1 MAHEDLVTVASYGS
15 PHEASIAKATL
26 DAENIQAY
34 LMGTEA
40 VNTLWYIGT
49 ALGGVK
55 LQVAL
60 RDADRATDVLGAI
73 KSTDKSKSIAPWK
86 CPSCGAEVDEGFE
99 VCWSCGTSDDQQSP
113 VAGSEHDGDLACPS
127 TSDPLTDE
135 REKIDAATSSS
146 ADDTAKRA
154 WRTAVFGIVFIPL
167 LVYSVFLILKISRQ
181 ELSPAGTRQYYGALA
196 IILTMFGLSWVL
208 LYIIG

>member
-1 MAHEDLVTVASYGS
+1 MAHEDLVTIASYGS

-34 LMGTEA
+34 LMGAEVA
-40 VNTLWYIGT
+40 NTLWYVGT

-55 LQVAL
+55 LQVAQ

-86 CPSCGAEVDEGFE
+86 CPNCGAEVDEGFE

-127 TSDPLTDE
+127 ISDPLTDE
-135 REKIDAATSSS
+135 REKNDAATSSS
-146 ADDTAKRA
+146 ADDTAARA
-154 WRTAVFGIVFIPL
+154 WRTAVFGIVFFPL
-167 LVYSVFLILKISRQ
+167 LVYSFFLILNLFSSRIKPRGNTTV
-181 ELSPAGTRQYYGALA
+181 LRRAGNYSLH
-196 IILTMFGLSWVL
+196 I
-208 LYIIG
+208 